1 MAYVIDTNVLLSGNV
16 EDILKKYEVI
26 IPSVVLREIENLER
40 KKGDRALQFE
50 VRRAKRAINKYLE
63 DGLVKVDFSDYKN
76 AIDDFEEDYAD
87 NIILAYALENN
98 HALITND
105 ILMKLKAKGLE
116 IEVVSGIDK
125 DENSRYQ
132 GFITEVA
139 GKEELSR
146 IYANRYHN
154 EFNLLTNEYAVILDD
169 KTAKVSDVLKWD
181 GDMLVSLGDRK
192 GELVAKFSTKGFG
205 KFKTKDVYQLMAVDS
220 IENNKVTMIRGKAG
234 SGKALKNS
242 TPVQTSI
249 GPVPIGE
256 IQVGDK
262 VFGSDGKLCNVLA
275 VHPQGQKQVWRVTF
289 SDKNVIECCEEHL
302 WAYQTASAR
311 SGNRSYK
318 VATLRDIYEKEPLKT
333 KSGKYQ
339 RNNIYIPMTK
349 PVEYAEKDLFIH
361 PYVMGALIGDGG
373 FTGGMISFTNAEQ
386 FVTEKVSNLLSYS
399 GYKLRCNKKH
409 QYNVVQLE
417 GKKINISAMRVFME
431 KIGLMGKKSEH
442 KFIPTDYLYSS
453 VEQRVQLL
461 QGLID
466 TDGYIEAVGSR
477 YEYATSSPQLA
488 KDVQILAE
496 SLGLTCVASVKESP
510 TYTHNGETLVGF
522 PSYRLG
528 LKQSKYIQKLH
539 SSEKHDARWKSG
551 QTSARRTITSIEPT
565 NEMSEMTCIT
575 VDSPDA
581 LFLTD
586 HYIVTHNTLIALSTA
601 WNYVEKKDYR
611 LLIFANTPKA
621 KDSTELGYNKGS
633 FLEKIEQS
641 SLGAMLKS
649 KFGGWDE
656 VLRQIAFGNL
666 TILPFSDLR
675 GYDTTFG
682 ESDQNGV
689 IAENTITL
697 ISEAQNLTSNL
708 LKMGLQRIGENTK
721 VIIDGDY
728 HQQIDLDVYAIDN
741 GMIRASEVFRGNDL
755 YGEVE
760 LQNVY
765 RSRVAEIAELM

>member
-63 DGLVKVDFSDYKN
+63 DGLVRVDFSDYRN
-76 AIDDFEEDYAD
+76 AIDDFEEDYVD
-87 NIILAYALENN
+87 NIILSYALENN

-116 IEVVSGIDK
+116 IEVVSGNEK
-125 DENSRYQ
+125 DEDSRYQ

-139 GKEELSR
+139 SKEELSR
-146 IYANRYHN
+146 IYANRYNN
-154 EFNLLTNEYAVILDD
+154 EFNLLTNEYAIILDD

-192 GELVAKFSTKGFG
+192 GELVARFSTKEFG
-205 KFKTKDVYQLMAVDS
+205 KFKTKDIYQLMAIDS
-220 IENNKVTMIRGKAG
+220 IENNKLTMIRGKAG
-234 SGKALKNS
+234 SGKS
-242 TPVQTSI
+242 
-249 GPVPIGE
+249 
-256 IQVGDK
+256 
-262 VFGSDGKLCNVLA
+262 
-275 VHPQGQKQVWRVTF
+275 
-289 SDKNVIECCEEHL
+289 
-302 WAYQTASAR
+302 
-311 SGNRSYK
+311 
-318 VATLRDIYEKEPLKT
+318 
-333 KSGKYQ
+333 
-339 RNNIYIPMTK
+339 
-349 PVEYAEKDLFIH
+349 
-361 PYVMGALIGDGG
+361 
-373 FTGGMISFTNAEQ
+373 
-386 FVTEKVSNLLSYS
+386 
-399 GYKLRCNKKH
+399 
-409 QYNVVQLE
+409 
-417 GKKINISAMRVFME
+417 
-431 KIGLMGKKSEH
+431 
-442 KFIPTDYLYSS
+442 
-453 VEQRVQLL
+453 
-461 QGLID
+461 
-466 TDGYIEAVGSR
+466 
-477 YEYATSSPQLA
+477 
-488 KDVQILAE
+488 
-496 SLGLTCVASVKESP
+496 
-510 TYTHNGETLVGF
+510 
-522 PSYRLG
+522 
-528 LKQSKYIQKLH
+528 
-539 SSEKHDARWKSG
+539 
-551 QTSARRTITSIEPT
+551 
-565 NEMSEMTCIT
+565 
-575 VDSPDA
+575 
-581 LFLTD
+581 
-586 HYIVTHNTLIALSTA
+586 LIALSTA

-682 ESDQNGV
+682 EPDSYGEFT
-689 IAENTITL
+689 ENTCVWITE
-697 ISEAQNLTSNL
+697 SQNLTSSL
-708 LKMGLQRIGENTK
+708 LKMGLQRIGDNTK

-741 GMIRASEVFRGNDL
+741 GMIRASEVFRGNEI

-760 LQNVY
+760 LQVVY

>member
-63 DGLVKVDFSDYKN
+63 DGLVRVDFSDYKN

-87 NIILAYALENN
+87 NIILSYALENN

-116 IEVVSGIDK
+116 IEVVSGNEK
-125 DENSRYQ
+125 DEGDYYT
-132 GFITEVA
+132 GFTTEVVS
-139 GKEELSR
+139 KDELTE
-146 IYANRYHN
+146 IYRNRFEN
-154 EFNLLTNEYAVILDD
+154 VFNLLVNQYAVILSDT
-169 KTAKVSDVLKWD
+169 TAQITDVLKWD
-181 GDMLVSLGDRK
+181 GEMLISLGDRR
-192 GELVAKFSTKGFG
+192 GMLASKFSTMQFG
-205 KFKTKDVYQLMAVDS
+205 KFETKDIYQLMAVDS

-242 TPVQTSI
+242 TPVQTPN

-262 VFGSDGKLCNVLA
+262 VFGADGKLCNVLA
-275 VHPQGQKQVWRVTF
+275 VHPQGQKQVWKVTF

-318 VATLRDIYEKEPLKT
+318 VATLRDIYEKESLRT

-339 RNNIYIPMTK
+339 RNNIYIPMAK

-361 PYVMGALIGDGG
+361 PYVMGALIGDGC

-386 FVTEKVSNLLSYS
+386 FIAEKVSNLLSYS
-399 GYKLRCNKKH
+399 GYKLRCIKEYH
-409 QYNVVQLE
+409 YNVVQLE

-466 TDGYIEAVGSR
+466 TDGYIESVGSR
-477 YEYATSSPQLA
+477 YEYSTSSPQLA

-496 SLGLTCVASVKESP
+496 SLGLTCVASIKESP
-510 TYTHNGETLVGF
+510 TYTHNGETLVGL

-528 LKQSKYIQKLH
+528 IKQSKYIQKLH
-539 SSEKHDARWKSG
+539 SSEKHDAKWKNG

-575 VDSPDA
+575 VDSSDA

-586 HYIVTHNTLIALSTA
+586 HYIVTHNTLIALNTA
-601 WNYVEKKDYR
+601 WNYVEKKKYR
-611 LLIFANTPKA
+611 LLIFANTPKTR
-621 KDSTELGYNKGS
+621 DSVELGYNKGD
-633 FLEKIEQS
+633 FLEKISQS

-649 KFGGWDE
+649 KFGDWNE
-656 VLRQIAFGNL
+656 VLYQIEKGNL

-728 HQQIDLDVYAIDN
+728 HQQIDMDAYANDN
-741 GMIRASEVFRGNDL
+741 GMIRASEVFRDKAV

-765 RSRVAEIAELM
+765 RSEIAEIAELM

>member
-125 DENSRYQ
+125 DESDYYT
-132 GFITEVA
+132 GFTTEVVS
-139 GKEELSR
+139 KDELTE
-146 IYANRYHN
+146 IYRNRFEN
-154 EFNLLTNEYAVILDD
+154 VFNLLVNQYAVILSDT
-169 KTAKVSDVLKWD
+169 TAQITDVLKWD
-181 GDMLVSLGDRK
+181 GEMLISLGDRR
-192 GELVAKFSTKGFG
+192 GMLASKFSTMQFG
-205 KFKTKDVYQLMAVDS
+205 KFETKDIYQLMAVDS
-220 IENNKVTMIRGKAG
+220 IENNKITMIRGKAG
-234 SGKALKNS
+234 SGKS
-242 TPVQTSI
+242 
-249 GPVPIGE
+249 
-256 IQVGDK
+256 
-262 VFGSDGKLCNVLA
+262 
-275 VHPQGQKQVWRVTF
+275 
-289 SDKNVIECCEEHL
+289 
-302 WAYQTASAR
+302 
-311 SGNRSYK
+311 
-318 VATLRDIYEKEPLKT
+318 
-333 KSGKYQ
+333 
-339 RNNIYIPMTK
+339 
-349 PVEYAEKDLFIH
+349 
-361 PYVMGALIGDGG
+361 
-373 FTGGMISFTNAEQ
+373 
-386 FVTEKVSNLLSYS
+386 
-399 GYKLRCNKKH
+399 
-409 QYNVVQLE
+409 
-417 GKKINISAMRVFME
+417 
-431 KIGLMGKKSEH
+431 
-442 KFIPTDYLYSS
+442 
-453 VEQRVQLL
+453 
-461 QGLID
+461 
-466 TDGYIEAVGSR
+466 
-477 YEYATSSPQLA
+477 
-488 KDVQILAE
+488 
-496 SLGLTCVASVKESP
+496 
-510 TYTHNGETLVGF
+510 
-522 PSYRLG
+522 
-528 LKQSKYIQKLH
+528 
-539 SSEKHDARWKSG
+539 
-551 QTSARRTITSIEPT
+551 
-565 NEMSEMTCIT
+565 
-575 VDSPDA
+575 
-581 LFLTD
+581 
-586 HYIVTHNTLIALSTA
+586 LIALSVA
-601 WNYVEKKDYR
+601 WNYVEKKKYR
-611 LLIFANTPKA
+611 LLIFANTPKTR
-621 KDSTELGYNKGS
+621 DSVELGYNKGD
-633 FLEKIEQS
+633 FLEKISQS

-649 KFGGWDE
+649 KFGDWNE
-656 VLRQIAFGNL
+656 VLYQIEKGNL

-708 LKMGLQRIGENTK
+708 LKMGLQRIGDNTK